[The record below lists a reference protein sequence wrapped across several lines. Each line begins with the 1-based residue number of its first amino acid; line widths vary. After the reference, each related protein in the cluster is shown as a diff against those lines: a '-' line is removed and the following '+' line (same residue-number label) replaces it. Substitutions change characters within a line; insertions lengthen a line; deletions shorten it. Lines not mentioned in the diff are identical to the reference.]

1 MLRLLSGLLLV
12 LLCPLSLPCQEYS
25 PGSDSRRN
33 AGVPEGKIEKHEWKS
48 EIFSGTV
55 RDYWIYVPAQ
65 YDGSTPAAVMV
76 FQDGGSMRSID
87 GKTPWLTPIVLDN
100 LIHNGDMPVTIGIFV
115 NWGRVPA
122 FEDGQQDRI
131 NRSFEYDAL
140 GDRYA
145 RFLIEEILPEV
156 GKLYKLT
163 DDPNLRGIG
172 GASSGG
178 IGAFTAA
185 WERPDAFRRVLS
197 FIGSYVDLRGGQIYS
212 SMIRKTEPKPLK
224 VYLQDGSG
232 DLDIYAGSW
241 WMGNQ
246 DLAAALKF
254 AGYEYEFVTGKEGHN
269 NLHPRAVLP
278 DALRW
283 LWKDWEQPIEA
294 PSSEGDRQWITKILD
309 PAHGWEVVSEGH
321 EFTEGPAVAPNGD
334 VYFTDVPA
342 GKIWKISATGER
354 SVFEDDANNPSGLE
368 FDAAGRLYAC
378 QNDKRIVAYA
388 PDGEEEVIAED
399 ARCNDLVVSVAGDS
413 YYTDLSNSGVYLIR
427 KGGAPTR
434 VHEGVKQPWQGSQGI
449 HRPNGIAIS
458 PDQSLLAV
466 ADSGSGWVWS
476 FQIQPDGTL
485 AHGQPFYRLEGPGAD
500 GITFSAEGR
509 LYAAVLGG
517 SGLQIFDQ
525 LGRVVGIVNQPQL
538 GSLTNVV
545 FAGPEM
551 KTLYVTAGDKVFRRK
566 IRQKGVL
573 PWETV
578 KPPRPNL

>member
-1 MLRLLSGLLLV
+1 MPRLLAVLVLV
-12 LLCPLSLPCQEYS
+12 LLSPLSLLCQEYALG
-25 PGSDSRRN
+25 PDSRRN
-33 AGVPEGKIEKHEWKS
+33 PGVPEGKIEKHEWKS
-48 EIFSGTV
+48 EIFPGTV

-65 YDGSTPAAVMV
+65 YDGSAPAAVMV
-76 FQDGGSMRSID
+76 FQDGDSMRST
-87 GKTPWLTPIVLDN
+87 GRETPWLTPIVLDN
-100 LIHNGDMPVTIGIFV
+100 LIHKGEMPVTIGVFV
-115 NWGRVPA
+115 NWGRLPA
-122 FEDGQQDRI
+122 FEKGQGDRI

-156 GKLYKLT
+156 GKRYKLT

-178 IGAFTAA
+178 IAAFTAA

-197 FIGSYVDLRGGQIYS
+197 FIGSFVDLRGGQIYAS
-212 SMIRKTEPKPLK
+212 LVRKTEPKPLR

-246 DLAAALKF
+246 DLVAALKF
-254 AGYEYEFVTGKEGHN
+254 AGYDYEFVTGTGGHDN
-269 NLHPRAVLP
+269 VQARAVLP

-294 PSSEGDRQWITKILD
+294 PSSEGDRQWITRILD
-309 PAHGWEVVSEGH
+309 PEHGWESVSEGH

-342 GKIWKISATGER
+342 GKIWKISGGDEP
-354 SVFEDDANNPSGLE
+354 SVFKENADYPSGLE
-368 FDAAGRLYAC
+368 FGAHGRLYAC
-378 QNDKRIVAYA
+378 QAKGIVAY
-388 PDGEEEVIAED
+388 DLEGEEEVIAEGAKCD
-399 ARCNDLVVSVAGDS
+399 DLVISARGDI
-413 YYTDLSNSGVYLIR
+413 YYTDLGNSSVYLIW
-427 KGGAPTR
+427 KGGAPTLVQQHTR
-434 VHEGVKQPWQGSQGI
+434 KDWQPPRGI
-449 HRPNGIAIS
+449 HRPNGIAVS

-485 AHGQPFYRLEGPGAD
+485 DHGQRFYRVEGPGAG

-509 LYAAVLGG
+509 LYAAVLGDG
-517 SGLQIFDQ
+517 GLQIFDQ
-525 LGRVVGIVNQPQL
+525 LGRVVGIINQPQR
-538 GSLTNVV
+538 GWLTNVV

-566 IRQKGVL
+566 IRKKGAL
-573 PWETV
+573 PWRTAT
-578 KPPRPNL
+578 PPKPNL